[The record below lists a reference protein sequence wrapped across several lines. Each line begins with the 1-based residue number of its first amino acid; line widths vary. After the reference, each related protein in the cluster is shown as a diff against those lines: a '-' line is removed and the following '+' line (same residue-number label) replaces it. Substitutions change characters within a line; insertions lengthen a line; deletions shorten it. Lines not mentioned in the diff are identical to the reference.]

1 MTPFIR
7 VTEFWLPTAERS
19 ELAYGGG
26 FYGELEAFRAA
37 TEQVRFG
44 YGEGL
49 PGRAWA
55 ERRPIILK
63 ELTGSY
69 FRRGE
74 AARAAGLTCGVALPV
89 FAGDFILAVVVFFCG
104 GEHDHSGAIEAWRHD
119 PAVSGQISLVDGYY
133 GTADLFSRSSGS
145 SLGKG
150 NRLPGKAWEAGV
162 PVFDPELYRATRL
175 LRPSE
180 KLPVGESQG
189 IGIPFHGDPGRSW
202 VMTFLSASGTPIAKR
217 FDVWLAAEAGTRL
230 RRDTP
235 AGPDDAYRSG
245 DLGHDDGLVGRILL
259 TGLPVL
265 TTDLAGDTPLAPRTI
280 AGEALTSCLALPVP
294 TSAGRL
300 AAVACWY
307 F

>member
-7 VTEFWLPTAERS
+7 VTELWLPTADRT

-44 YGEGL
+44 FGEGL

-74 AARAAGLTCGVALPV
+74 AASAAGLTCGVALPV

-104 GEHDHSGAIEAWRHD
+104 GEEDHSGAIEAWMHD

-133 GTADLFSRSSGS
+133 GTADLFRSSSGS

-150 NRLPGKAWEAGV
+150 NKLPGKAWEVGV
-162 PVFDPELYRATRL
+162 PIYDPELYRATRM

-180 KLPVGESQG
+180 NLQVGESRG
-189 IGIPFHGDPGRSW
+189 VGIPFHGDPSRTW
-202 VMTFLSASGTPIAKR
+202 VMTFLSAGGTPIAQR
-217 FDVWLAAEAGTRL
+217 FDIWLADEAGRRL
-230 RRDTP
+230 ALGTP
-235 AGPDDAYRSG
+235 ADGRAAYRAG
-245 DLGHDDGLVGRILL
+245 ELGHEDGLVGRILL

-265 TTDLAGDTPLAPRTI
+265 TTDLAATPLTPETI
-280 AGEALTSCLALPVP
+280 AGEALSSCLALPVL
-294 TSAGRL
+294 TRAGRL